1 MPGENGMPLPGRP
14 MNGAKMPPMRTIDKE
29 WAGRG
34 GPMPGMRPT
43 IGGPGM
49 QPNQPKGGG
58 TMGVIMPI
66 YTIGIII
73 FFLYTTMK
81 VVY

>member
-1 MPGENGMPLPGRP
+1 
-14 MNGAKMPPMRTIDKE
+14 
-29 WAGRG
+29 
-34 GPMPGMRPT
+34 MPGMRPT